1 MKFPIVFILIF
12 LTFFLFSCE
21 YVQKRID
28 ISSIK
33 DLKQELF
40 TEFQPGDPEELTLLL
55 DSLNLEKDTRPLF
68 IEKINIRKRKKWI
81 LNDEFADTLVEEI
94 ITFPSL
100 LSKYIPGDSARF
112 YTYRISDYKKS
123 KTILWVPGFGV
134 SDKAF
139 FFIKK
144 IFIEELKQGYNVV
157 VYIPPYHLERKLKD
171 KNDGDG
177 FFSSNMQK
185 NLIINFE
192 ELREIRTINQFL
204 KNQGVEEIS
213 AWGGSMGASTLL
225 LSTKFTR
232 YNHITLMIP
241 LIDWREAVFSN
252 QIFNPFV
259 DSLASSGFDSLLIAK
274 ALGKISP
281 VTYNI
286 PINPDKTFVQ
296 YAKYDQ
302 LNSELIIQKFT
313 HRNNIINVK
322 SYKTSH
328 ATILLSRKLYK
339 DYAAF
344 LDSVN

>member
-1 MKFPIVFILIF
+1 MKLPVVYILIL

-21 YVQKRID
+21 YIQKRID

-40 TEFQPGDPEELTLLL
+40 TEFQPGDPMELMLLL
-55 DSLNLEKDTRPLF
+55 DSLDLEEDTKPLF
-68 IEKINIRKRKKWI
+68 IEKINIRKRKKWR
-81 LNDEFADTLVEEI
+81 LNDEFDDTLVEEI

-139 FFIKK
+139 YFIKK
-144 IFIEELKQGYNVV
+144 LFIEELKHGYNVV
-157 VYIPPYHLERKLKD
+157 VYIPPYHLERKLKN

-204 KNQGVEEIS
+204 INQGVEEIS

-225 LSTKFTR
+225 LSTKFNT

-274 ALGKISP
+274 VLGKISP

-286 PINPDKTFVQ
+286 PIKPDKIFIQ

-302 LNSELIIQKFT
+302 LSSEFVIQKFT
-313 HRNNIINVK
+313 QRNNITNVK

-344 LDSVN
+344 LESTN